1 MHVHSQATDE
11 ALVEVRIDVDQKTVG
26 TTVARRV
33 LVALRQEERVR
44 RITGR
49 TS

>member
-26 TTVARRV
+26 TTVARM